1 MGGWARPHVTLCGL
15 SGSDI
20 MDHHSDMDC
29 QRLPDKGL
37 IASALFSA
45 LANLVA
51 ALLALADIRW
61 SVKPALSPW
70 SELLWPYVLLASS
83 AAIWL
88 AIICQPT
95 APLTRCRQLAKL
107 TLSAASALAG
117 ALPMLI
123 IAVCISS
130 PVHLWLPVVGMLV
143 VAWVIILA
151 QSVAP
156 PSGIRVQGAVR
167 CCLLLWIF
175 VLPAIGILQVGIT
188 SRNMPIWAISS
199 PLYWIHLLLVH

>member
-1 MGGWARPHVTLCGL
+1 MDPH
-15 SGSDI
+15 SSRDRQ
-20 MDHHSDMDC
+20 S
-29 QRLPDKGL
+29 LPDSGL
-37 IASALFSA
+37 IATAVFAA

-70 SELLWPYVLLASS
+70 SGLLWPYAVLASS

-95 APLTRCRQLAKL
+95 APLTRYRQLATL

-123 IAVCISS
+123 IAACISA
-130 PVHLWLPVVGMLV
+130 PAHPWQPLLAMLG
-143 VAWVIILA
+143 VACVIISA
-151 QSVAP
+151 QSLAP
-156 PSGIRVQGAVR
+156 PRGSRLQWAVR
-167 CCLLLWIF
+167 CCLLFWIF
-175 VLPAIGILQVGIT
+175 VLPAVGILQVGIT
-188 SRNMPIWAISS
+188 IRNMPFWAIGS
-199 PLYWIHLLLVH
+199 PLYWLHLLLIH